1 GTYKMLLTRKYIK
14 TLEREEIKI
23 GNKYYLGELVNGDED
38 LEEIIESGAI
48 GVDEKDV
55 VEFVVTDLDKENL
68 LDCLV
73 VVKSIY

>member
-1 GTYKMLLTRKYIK
+1 MLLTRKYIK

-23 GNKYYLGELVNGDED
+23 GNKYYLGELVKGDED

-73 VVKSIY
+73 VIKSIH

>member
-1 GTYKMLLTRKYIK
+1 MLLTREYIK

-38 LEEIIESGAI
+38 LEEIIKGGAI
-48 GVDEKDV
+48 AVDEKDV

>member
-1 GTYKMLLTRKYIK
+1 MLLTRKYIK
-14 TLEREEIKI
+14 TLERDEIKI

-38 LEEIIESGAI
+38 LEEIIKSGAI

>member
-1 GTYKMLLTRKYIK
+1 MLLTRKYIK

-23 GNKYYLGELVNGDED
+23 GNKYYLGELVKGDED

>member
-1 GTYKMLLTRKYIK
+1 MLLTREYIK

-23 GNKYYLGELVNGDED
+23 GNKYYLGELVNDDED

>member
-1 GTYKMLLTRKYIK
+1 MLLTREYIK

-23 GNKYYLGELVNGDED
+23 GNKYYLGELVKGDED

-48 GVDEKDV
+48 GVDERNV
-55 VEFVVTDLDKENL
+55 VEFVVSDLDKENL

>member
-1 GTYKMLLTRKYIK
+1 MLLTRKYIK

>member
-1 GTYKMLLTRKYIK
+1 MLLTRKYIK

-23 GNKYYLGELVNGDED
+23 GNKYYLWELVKGDED

>member
-1 GTYKMLLTRKYIK
+1 MLLTRKYIK
-14 TLEREEIKI
+14 SLEREEIKI
-23 GNKYYLGELVNGDED
+23 GNKYYLGELVKGDED

>member
-1 GTYKMLLTRKYIK
+1 MLLTRKYIK

-23 GNKYYLGELVNGDED
+23 GNKYYLGELVNSDED
-38 LEEIIESGAI
+38 LEEIIKSGAI
-48 GVDEKDV
+48 VVDEKNV

>member
-1 GTYKMLLTRKYIK
+1 MLLTRKYIK

-23 GNKYYLGELVNGDED
+23 GNKYYLGELVKGDED

-68 LDCLV
+68 LDCLI

>member
-1 GTYKMLLTRKYIK
+1 MLLTREYIK
-14 TLEREEIKI
+14 TLERDEIKI

-38 LEEIIESGAI
+38 LEEIIKSGAI
-48 GVDEKDV
+48 VVDEKNV

>member
-1 GTYKMLLTRKYIK
+1 MLLTRSYIK
-14 TLEREEIKI
+14 TMEREEIKI

-38 LEEIIESGAI
+38 LEEIIKSGAI
-48 GVDEKDV
+48 VVDEKNV

>member
-1 GTYKMLLTRKYIK
+1 MLLTRKYIK

-23 GNKYYLGELVNGDED
+23 GNKYYLGELVHGDED

>member
-1 GTYKMLLTRKYIK
+1 MLLTRKYIK

-68 LDCLV
+68 LDSLV

>member
-1 GTYKMLLTRKYIK
+1 MLLTRKYIK
-14 TLEREEIKI
+14 TLEREEKKI

>member
-1 GTYKMLLTRKYIK
+1 MLLTRKYIK

-23 GNKYYLGELVNGDED
+23 GNKYYLGELVKGDED

-48 GVDEKDV
+48 AVDEKDV

>member
-1 GTYKMLLTRKYIK
+1 MLLTRKYIK

-23 GNKYYLGELVNGDED
+23 GNKYYLGELANGDED

-48 GVDEKDV
+48 GVDEKNV

-73 VVKSIY
+73 VIKSIY

>member
-1 GTYKMLLTRKYIK
+1 MLLTREYIK

>member
-1 GTYKMLLTRKYIK
+1 MLLTREYIK

-23 GNKYYLGELVNGDED
+23 GNKYYLGELVNDDED
-38 LEEIIESGAI
+38 LEEIIKGGAI
-48 GVDEKDV
+48 GVDERNV

>member
-1 GTYKMLLTRKYIK
+1 MLLTRKYIK

-48 GVDEKDV
+48 AVDEKKCSWICGNR
-55 VEFVVTDLDKENL
+55 FR
-68 LDCLV
+68 
-73 VVKSIY
+73 

>member
-1 GTYKMLLTRKYIK
+1 MLLTRKYIK
-14 TLEREEIKI
+14 TLEREEKKI
-23 GNKYYLGELVNGDED
+23 GNKYYLGELVKGDED

>member
-1 GTYKMLLTRKYIK
+1 MLLTRKYIK

-23 GNKYYLGELVNGDED
+23 GNKYYLGELVKGDED

-73 VVKSIY
+73 VVKSIYSE

>member
-1 GTYKMLLTRKYIK
+1 MLLTRKYIK

-23 GNKYYLGELVNGDED
+23 GNKYYLGELVKGDED

-48 GVDEKDV
+48 GVDERNV

>member
-1 GTYKMLLTRKYIK
+1 MLLTRKYIK

-38 LEEIIESGAI
+38 LEEIIKSGAI
-48 GVDEKDV
+48 VVDEKNV

-73 VVKSIY
+73 AVKSIY

>member
-1 GTYKMLLTRKYIK
+1 MLLTRKYIK

-23 GNKYYLGELVNGDED
+23 GNKYYLGELVKGDED

-48 GVDEKDV
+48 GVDEKDL

>member
-1 GTYKMLLTRKYIK
+1 MLLTRKYIK

-23 GNKYYLGELVNGDED
+23 GNKYYLGELVKGDED

-55 VEFVVTDLDKENL
+55 VEFVITDLDKENL

>member
-1 GTYKMLLTRKYIK
+1 MLLTRKYIK

-23 GNKYYLGELVNGDED
+23 GNKYYLGELVKGDED
-38 LEEIIESGAI
+38 LEEIIEGGAI

>member
-1 GTYKMLLTRKYIK
+1 MLLTRKYIK

-23 GNKYYLGELVNGDED
+23 GNKYYLGELVNDDED